1 MGSIRR
7 RLLLSS
13 LLVLAVFLG
22 GTAIALDRAYRDSA
36 EGALRARLKTEIF
49 ALLSA
54 AELRRG
60 KLELPQ
66 DCLLYTSDAADE

>member
-22 GTAIALDRAYRDSA
+22 ATAVALHRAYRDSA
-36 EGALRARLKTEIF
+36 ENALRA
-49 ALLSA
+49 
-54 AELRRG
+54 
-60 KLELPQ
+60 
-66 DCLLYTSDAADE
+66 D

>member
-22 GTAIALDRAYRDSA
+22 ATAGALDRAYREVRDPNTFRPDAYRQALA
-36 EGALRARLKTEIF
+36 EAAQAARALR
-49 ALLSA
+49 
-54 AELRRG
+54 
-60 KLELPQ
+60 
-66 DCLLYTSDAADE
+66 